1 MGDKG
6 QSFEPEPK
14 VKLWSLIGRMLARP
28 VVYVVTLSGPENV
41 SVLVAMSWKK
51 RVNSVSMSIMTVM
64 EGALSVV

>member
-1 MGDKG
+1 MA

-14 VKLWSLIGRMLARP
+14 VKLQSLVGQTLARP
-28 VVYVVTLSGPENV
+28 VVHVVTLSGPENV

-51 RVNSVSMSIMTVM
+51 RVNSVSMSVMTVM